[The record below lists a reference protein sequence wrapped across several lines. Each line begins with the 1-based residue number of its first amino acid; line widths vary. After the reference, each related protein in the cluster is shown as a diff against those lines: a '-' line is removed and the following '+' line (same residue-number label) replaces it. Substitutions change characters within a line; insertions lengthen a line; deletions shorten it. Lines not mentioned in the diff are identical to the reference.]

1 MNRKKD
7 WTPFI
12 SSLAA
17 IVCGLIFGF
26 IILCISNPTE
36 AVAGFGTILTG
47 SITHGM
53 KGIGQVLYYATPLIL
68 CGLSVGFAFKTGLFN
83 IGGSGQFLMG
93 AFGGV
98 LVGLTC
104 KQLGP
109 VQWVVA
115 LLFATL
121 LGAIWGA
128 IPGALKAYFNVNEVI
143 TCIML
148 NYIAL
153 FWVNMTIK
161 GNKVLFNNLRN
172 ESADIPKAATIP
184 KLGLDKIFAGSSVNS
199 GIIIAILVAILLYII
214 LEKTT
219 FGYELKA
226 CGLNKIASRYAGINE
241 NRSIV
246 YSMVIAG
253 AIAGLAGGIMLLSG
267 TGRHIEIKD
276 VIPSEGF
283 NGISVALLGVSNPIG
298 IIFSGLFIA
307 YLTAGGFYLQLFH
320 FSKEIIDIIIAIII
334 YFSAFALIIKTILTK
349 ISNRKKT
356 PEYEMIKE
364 LNAKKDA
371 EIAVKQKSEGKE
383 A

>member
-1 MNRKKD
+1 MKKKFD
-7 WTPFI
+7 FAPFVA
-12 SSLAA
+12 SLMA
-17 IVCGLIFGF
+17 IVCGLVIGF
-26 IILCISNPTE
+26 IIIIISNPTE
-36 AVAGFGTILTG
+36 AVAGFGTILSG
-47 SITHGM
+47 PLTHGM
-53 KGIGQVLYYATPLIL
+53 KGVGQVFYYATPLIL

-109 VQWVVA
+109 FQWVVA

-128 IPGALKAYFNVNEVI
+128 IPGILKAYFNVNEVI

-153 FWVNMTIK
+153 FWVNMTVK
-161 GNKVLFNNLRN
+161 GSKLLFNNLRN

-184 KLGLDKIFAGSSVNS
+184 KLGFDKIFEGSSVNS

-214 LEKTT
+214 HEKTT

-226 CGLNKIASRYAGINE
+226 CGLNKVASKYAGINE

-276 VIPSEGF
+276 VIPNEGF

-298 IIFSGLFIA
+298 VIFSGLFIA

-334 YFSAFALIIKTILTK
+334 YFSAFALIIKK
-349 ISNRKKT
+349 IMEKIKKRNEHAT
-356 PEYEMIKE
+356 SQDDTGAAVNQDKPVT
-364 LNAKKDA
+364 A
-371 EIAVKQKSEGKE
+371 ERSA
-383 A
+383 

>member
-1 MNRKKD
+1 MKKKFD
-7 WTPFI
+7 FAPFVA
-12 SSLAA
+12 SLMA
-17 IVCGLIFGF
+17 IVCGLVIGF
-26 IILCISNPTE
+26 IILIISNPTE
-36 AVAGFGTILTG
+36 AVAGFGTILSG
-47 SITHGM
+47 PLTHGM
-53 KGIGQVLYYATPLIL
+53 KGVGQVFYYATPLIL

-109 VQWVVA
+109 FQWVVA

-128 IPGALKAYFNVNEVI
+128 IPGILKAYFNVNEVI

-153 FWVNMTIK
+153 FWVNMTVK
-161 GNKVLFNNLRN
+161 GSKLLFNNLRN

-184 KLGLDKIFAGSSVNS
+184 KIGFDKIFEGSSVNS

-226 CGLNKIASRYAGINE
+226 CGLNKVASKYAGINE

-276 VIPSEGF
+276 VIPNEGF

-298 IIFSGLFIA
+298 VIFSGLFIA

-334 YFSAFALIIKTILTK
+334 YFSAFALIIKK
-349 ISNRKKT
+349 IMEKIKKRNEHAT
-356 PEYEMIKE
+356 SQDDTGAAVNQDKPVT
-364 LNAKKDA
+364 A
-371 EIAVKQKSEGKE
+371 ERSA
-383 A
+383 

>member
-1 MNRKKD
+1 MNKKFD
-7 WTPFI
+7 FAPFVA
-12 SSLAA
+12 SLMA
-17 IVCGLIFGF
+17 IICGLIIGF
-26 IILCISNPTE
+26 IILMIANPGE
-36 AVAGFGTILTG
+36 AVSGFGTILSG
-47 SITHGM
+47 PLTHGM
-53 KGIGQVLYYATPLIL
+53 KGIGQVFYYATPLIL

-109 VQWVVA
+109 VQWIVA

-121 LGAIWGA
+121 LGALWGA
-128 IPGALKAYFNVNEVI
+128 IPGILKAYFNVNEVI

-161 GNKVLFNNLRN
+161 GSKVLFNNLRN

-184 KLGLDKIFAGSSVNS
+184 KLGFDKIFEGSSVNS
-199 GIIIAILVAILLYII
+199 GIIIAILVAIILYII

-226 CGLNKIASRYAGINE
+226 CGLNKVASRYAGINE

-276 VIPSEGF
+276 VVPNEGF

-298 IIFSGLFIA
+298 VIFSGLFIA

-334 YFSAFALIIKTILTK
+334 YFSAFALIIKK
-349 ISNRKKT
+349 IMEKIKKRNEHAT
-356 PEYEMIKE
+356 SQEDTGGNNDKS
-364 LNAKKDA
+364 
-371 EIAVKQKSEGKE
+371 AVTERR

>member
-1 MNRKKD
+1 MKKKLD
-7 WTPFI
+7 IAPFI
-12 SSLAA
+12 SSIVA
-17 IVCGLIFGF
+17 IICGLIIGF
-26 IILCISNPTE
+26 IILLIANPGE
-36 AVAGFGTILTG
+36 AFPGFATILSG
-47 SITHGM
+47 PVAHGM
-53 KGIGQVLYYATPLIL
+53 KGIGQVFYYATPLIL

-98 LVGLTC
+98 VIGLTC
-104 KQLGP
+104 EKLGP
-109 VQWVVA
+109 VQWLVG

-121 LGAIWGA
+121 LGALWGA
-128 IPGALKAYFNVNEVI
+128 IPGILKAYFNVNEVI

-153 FWVNMTIK
+153 FWVNMTVK
-161 GNKVLFNNLRN
+161 GSSVLFNTLRN
-172 ESADIPKAATIP
+172 ESKDIPKAATLP
-184 KLGLDKIFAGSSVNS
+184 KLGLDVIFDGSSVNS
-199 GIIIAILVAILLYII
+199 GIIIAIVAAIVLYII

-226 CGLNKIASRYAGINE
+226 CGFNKTASKYAGINE

-246 YSMVIAG
+246 MSMLIAG
-253 AIAGLAGGIMLLSG
+253 AICGLAGGIMLLSG
-267 TGRHIEIKD
+267 TGRHIEVKD
-276 VIPSEGF
+276 VMPNEGF

-320 FSKEIIDIIIAIII
+320 FSKEIIDIIIAVII
-334 YFSAFALIIKTILTK
+334 YFSAFSLIIKMALDK
-349 ISNRKKT
+349 ISKKK
-356 PEYEMIKE
+356 PDRELIAEMKAE
-364 LNAKKDA
+364 KAAKDA
-371 EIAVKQKSEGKE
+371 KSKSDKKGKE